1 MLTTTTTSAIRWT
14 ARFGSVASLLVLA
27 AFIFGDTERGVSP
40 TALEWLGIAFFP
52 GGVIVGM
59 LLAWRK
65 ELLGGAITAA
75 SLLGFYAWH
84 FSVSG
89 KLSAGPW
96 FILLAAPGILFLVAS
111 LTERWERRWSS

>member
-1 MLTTTTTSAIRWT
+1 VFS
-14 ARFGSVASLLVLA
+14 
-27 AFIFGDTERGVSP
+27 AFILGDDERGVSP

-59 LLAWRK
+59 LLAWWK
-65 ELLGGAITAA
+65 ELLGGAITVA

-84 FSVSG
+84 LSVSG

-96 FILLAAPGILFLVAS
+96 FIILAAPGLLFLVAS
-111 LTERWERRWSS
+111 LLERREQRWSS